1 MSNLSGLL
9 NGSVLILAPHMD
21 DEILGCGGTMALHS
35 DRRRVFVAYATDG
48 RRLPGM
54 KDAGPGKVNGRDLA
68 EIRAD
73 ESRAALGVLGIPPE
87 NARFLGFPAGDLRVR
102 RYDLVMAIERL
113 VEEIRPT
120 HVFVPFRYDQH
131 PDHLILNNVSRE
143 ALAHSVHSATLLE
156 YFVYFKLRM
165 LAGGDIRKLIRPE
178 YLQTVDISPASE
190 LKRKALNCFESQVK
204 IFFPGQKNP
213 VFSTGLLDE
222 FSRGPELF
230 MQWPGSVSSRE
241 VFTMSPDWVRFVHA
255 VEPPLKRNKDK
266 LLMALGIK

>member
-9 NGSVLILAPHMD
+9 NGNVLILAPHMD

-35 DRRRVFVAYATDG
+35 DRSRVFVAYATDG

-73 ESRAALGVLGIPPE
+73 ESRAALAVLGVSSD
-87 NARFLGFPAGDLRVR
+87 NARFLGFTAGDLRAR
-102 RYDLVMAIERL
+102 YYDLVAAIERL
-113 VEEIRPT
+113 VEQIKPA

-131 PDHLILNNVSRE
+131 PDHIILNIACRE
-143 ALAHSVHSATLLE
+143 ALAHGIRSVTMLE

-165 LAGGDIRKLIRPE
+165 LAGGDLRKLIRPE
-178 YLQTVDISPASE
+178 YLQTVHISSVSE
-190 LKRKALNCFESQVK
+190 KKRKALNCFESQVK

-213 VFSTGLLDE
+213 VFSTGLLEE

-241 VFTMSPDWVRFVHA
+241 IFTVSPDWIRFVHA
-255 VEPPLKRNKDK
+255 VEPLLKRNKDK
-266 LLMALGIK
+266 LLMALGVK